1 MAGFALFARLCAPLR
16 LMLGLVFA
24 LVFAFFHALI
34 SHRFPCFSTLGALID
49 ARYLRIVA
57 GVWGS
62 RGVSEWNR
70 APRAQVTVD
79 AMQA

>member
-1 MAGFALFARLCAPLR
+1 MP
-16 LMLGLVFA
+16 GLVFA
-24 LVFAFFHALI
+24 LVFTLFHDLI
-34 SHRFPCFSTLGALID
+34 SRRFPYFSTLGALMD

-62 RGVSEWNR
+62 RGVPEWNR